1 MRAQFVLSEIGI
13 GLRRNLTMTIAVVVT
28 VAISLALFGSG
39 LLIRKQVETMKD
51 FWYDKV
57 EVSVYLCGEL
67 SQAPTCGGQA
77 VTDAQRAELETD
89 LRAMP
94 EVDQVFYESQQEA
107 YEHFQRQFADSPDLV
122 ENVTADVLPESFR
135 VKLDDPTQ
143 FSVVAQAFSDRPGV
157 EEVQDQKALLEGFF
171 NVLNKLQLLAL
182 IIAAVQVLAAV
193 LLISNT
199 IRVAAYSRRRETGI
213 MRLVGASNLYIQLPF
228 LLEGVLAGL
237 VGVAAMKAAEK
248 VEQRVSGRPNSCVP
262 GRTRQ
267 TMATGSA
274 GQDEQPLLWNHA
286 MHWSTGATLG
296 ALRGV
301 WAAVGLRGPR
311 ADLAHTVVRLA
322 FDQSLEN
329 GTGVGAPPH
338 TWPVDEQLVDVL
350 HKAFYSFATGFVA
363 DRFVAPRLQSGRGRV
378 SH

>member
-51 FWYDKV
+51 YWYDKV
-57 EVSVYLCGEL
+57 EVSVYLCGEA
-67 SQAPTCGGQA
+67 SRSATCGGAA
-77 VTDAQRAELETD
+77 VTDAQRVELEAD
-89 LRAMP
+89 LRSLP
-94 EVDQVFYESQQEA
+94 EVDEVFYESQQQA
-107 YEHFQRQFADSPDLV
+107 YERFTEQFADSPDLV

-143 FSVVAQAFSDRPGV
+143 FEAVAIAFQDRPGV

-171 NVLNKLQLLAL
+171 DVLSKLQMLAL
-182 IIAAVQVLAAV
+182 IIAAVQVLAAL

-237 VGVAAMKAAEK
+237 VGAALASGALAALKKFLIDDQLRPTFEFTAF
-248 VEQRVSGRPNSCVP
+248 VSWGDVLAILPI
-262 GRTRQ
+262 
-267 TMATGSA
+267 
-274 GQDEQPLLWNHA
+274 LFL
-286 MHWSTGATLG
+286 TGALLAGLSSFVTLRRH
-296 ALRGV
+296 LRV
-301 WAAVGLRGPR
+301 
-311 ADLAHTVVRLA
+311 
-322 FDQSLEN
+322 
-329 GTGVGAPPH
+329 
-338 TWPVDEQLVDVL
+338 
-350 HKAFYSFATGFVA
+350 
-363 DRFVAPRLQSGRGRV
+363 
-378 SH
+378 

>member
-1 MRAQFVLSEIGI
+1 VRAQFVLSEIGI

-67 SQAPTCGGQA
+67 SQAPTCSGQA
-77 VTDAQRAELETD
+77 VSDAQRTEIEAD

-94 EVDQVFYESQQEA
+94 EVDEVFYESQQDA
-107 YEHFQRQFADSPDLV
+107 YEHFKEQFADSPDLV

-143 FSVVAQAFSDRPGV
+143 FSVVADSFVDRPGV

-171 NVLNKLQLLAL
+171 SVLNKLQALAL
-182 IIAAVQVLAAV
+182 IIAGVQVLAAV

-237 VGVAAMKAAEK
+237 VGAAFA
-248 VEQRVSGRPNSCVP
+248 S
-262 GRTRQ
+262 
-267 TMATGSA
+267 
-274 GQDEQPLLWNHA
+274 
-286 MHWSTGATLG
+286 G
-296 ALRGV
+296 ALVALKEFLIDRQLRPTFEFT
-301 WAAVGLRGPR
+301 AFVGW
-311 ADLAHTVVRLA
+311 D
-322 FDQSLEN
+322 
-329 GTGVGAPPH
+329 
-338 TWPVDEQLVDVL
+338 DVL
-350 HKAFYSFATGFVA
+350 AILPVLFAAGALLAGLSSFVTL
-363 DRFVAPRLQSGRGRV
+363 RRHLRV
-378 SH
+378 

>member
-13 GLRRNLTMTIAVVVT
+13 GLRRNLTMTVAVVVT

-39 LLIRKQVETMKD
+39 LLIRQQVETMKD

-67 SQAPTCGGQA
+67 SRAATCNGAA
-77 VTDAQRAELETD
+77 VSEQQRAELLAD
-89 LRAMP
+89 LEAMP
-94 EVDQVFYESQQEA
+94 EVREVFYESQEQA
-107 YEHFQRQFADSPDLV
+107 YEHFTEQFADSPDLV

-135 VKLDDPTQ
+135 VKLEDPTQ
-143 FSVVAQAFSDRPGV
+143 FEVVASAFRNRPGV

-182 IIAAVQVLAAV
+182 IIAAVQFLAAV

-237 VGVAAMKAAEK
+237 VGAALASGALVALKS
-248 VEQRVSGRPNSCVP
+248 VLIDGQLRPTFEFTAFVGWDDVLSILPV
-262 GRTRQ
+262 
-267 TMATGSA
+267 
-274 GQDEQPLLWNHA
+274 LFV
-286 MHWSTGATLG
+286 TGALLAGLSSFVTLRRH
-296 ALRGV
+296 LRV
-301 WAAVGLRGPR
+301 
-311 ADLAHTVVRLA
+311 
-322 FDQSLEN
+322 
-329 GTGVGAPPH
+329 
-338 TWPVDEQLVDVL
+338 
-350 HKAFYSFATGFVA
+350 
-363 DRFVAPRLQSGRGRV
+363 
-378 SH
+378 

>member
-57 EVSVYLCGEL
+57 EVSVYLCGED
-67 SQAPTCGGQA
+67 SDTVSCGGQA
-77 VTDAQRAELETD
+77 VSDTQRADLEAD

-94 EVDQVFYESQQEA
+94 EVDEVFYESQQDA
-107 YEHFQRQFADSPDLV
+107 YEHFQEQFADSPDLV

-143 FSVVAQAFSDRPGV
+143 FAVVAQAFRGRPGV

-171 NVLNKLQLLAL
+171 DVLTKLQLLAL
-182 IIAAVQVLAAV
+182 IIAGVQVLAAV

-237 VGVAAMKAAEK
+237 VGAAFA
-248 VEQRVSGRPNSCVP
+248 SGALLALKEFLIDRQLRPAFAFTAFVGWDDVLAILP
-262 GRTRQ
+262 I
-267 TMATGSA
+267 
-274 GQDEQPLLWNHA
+274 LFL
-286 MHWSTGATLG
+286 TGALLAGLSSFVTLRRH
-296 ALRGV
+296 LRV
-301 WAAVGLRGPR
+301 
-311 ADLAHTVVRLA
+311 
-322 FDQSLEN
+322 
-329 GTGVGAPPH
+329 
-338 TWPVDEQLVDVL
+338 
-350 HKAFYSFATGFVA
+350 
-363 DRFVAPRLQSGRGRV
+363 
-378 SH
+378 

>member
-57 EVSVYLCGEL
+57 EVSVYLCGEI
-67 SQAPTCGGQA
+67 SDAPTCAGQA
-77 VTDAQRAELETD
+77 VTDEQRAELEAD
-89 LRAMP
+89 LLAMP
-94 EVDQVFYESQQEA
+94 EVDEVFYESQQEA
-107 YEHFQRQFADSPDLV
+107 YEHFQEQFADSPDLV

-143 FSVVAQAFSDRPGV
+143 FSVVADAFVDRPGV

-171 NVLNKLQLLAL
+171 SVLNKLQLLAL
-182 IIAAVQVLAAV
+182 IIAGVQVLAAV

-237 VGVAAMKAAEK
+237 VGAALA
-248 VEQRVSGRPNSCVP
+248 SGSLLALKEFLIDRQLRPAFRFTAFVGWGDVLAILP
-262 GRTRQ
+262 V
-267 TMATGSA
+267 
-274 GQDEQPLLWNHA
+274 LFL
-286 MHWSTGATLG
+286 TGALLAGLSSFVTLRRH
-296 ALRGV
+296 LRV
-301 WAAVGLRGPR
+301 
-311 ADLAHTVVRLA
+311 
-322 FDQSLEN
+322 
-329 GTGVGAPPH
+329 
-338 TWPVDEQLVDVL
+338 
-350 HKAFYSFATGFVA
+350 
-363 DRFVAPRLQSGRGRV
+363 
-378 SH
+378 

>member
-1 MRAQFVLSEIGI
+1 MRAQFVFSEIGI

-77 VTDAQRAELETD
+77 VSDAQRAELEAD

-94 EVDQVFYESQQEA
+94 QVDEVFYESQQDA
-107 YEHFQRQFADSPDLV
+107 YEHFQ
-122 ENVTADVLPESFR
+122 E
-135 VKLDDPTQ
+135 Q
-143 FSVVAQAFSDRPGV
+143 FSVVADAFVDRPGV

-171 NVLNKLQLLAL
+171 SVLNKLQLLAL

-237 VGVAAMKAAEK
+237 VGAAFA
-248 VEQRVSGRPNSCVP
+248 SGALLALKEFLIDRQLRPTFAFTAFVGWDDVFAILP
-262 GRTRQ
+262 I
-267 TMATGSA
+267 
-274 GQDEQPLLWNHA
+274 LFL
-286 MHWSTGATLG
+286 TGALLAGLSSFVTLRRH
-296 ALRGV
+296 LRV
-301 WAAVGLRGPR
+301 
-311 ADLAHTVVRLA
+311 
-322 FDQSLEN
+322 
-329 GTGVGAPPH
+329 
-338 TWPVDEQLVDVL
+338 
-350 HKAFYSFATGFVA
+350 
-363 DRFVAPRLQSGRGRV
+363 
-378 SH
+378 